1 MNKKNTKKTYRK
13 KCHSKNPFVRFGNWW
28 HYLAGGWKATI
39 IVLTSL
45 VLIVAVAG
53 GYIYSVFNSINR
65 KNVDNDLI
73 EVEPIAEGIKN
84 IALFGIDT
92 RDGKSFSGNSDT
104 IMILSVNT
112 KVNKI
117 KMVSVMRD
125 SLVPIVDKN
134 DKNKKYKSN
143 KINYAYGKGGPAM
156 AINTLNSNFGLDI
169 EDYVTVNFF
178 GMEKIIEAMGG
189 IEVPVTE
196 DEMAPKKSAPK
207 GMLNQCIQE
216 QADKDGTAAVLVKSA
231 GTQVLNGRQTVA
243 WARIRKAKNYWGH
256 NDDFGR
262 TERQRYVMQKLF
274 ETAKTLPWSKYI
286 SLIDAL
292 LPCTETSLTNN
303 EILSLAKVLTVGGI
317 SMESARIPTDK
328 MIINADYRAPG
339 ASTVYYNIEDA
350 KELIHAFI
358 FDDVPAE
365 QYDEQA
371 TYSKKDWYGGGSV
384 SSSHTG
390 SSSSGNSTSQSSSA
404 SSSSSVTSSSENSSG
419 GSSSDSFSSG
429 SSSSDGSS
437 SGSSENPSSSSG
449 SSSSSASSS
458 SPAPDPS
465 PEEPTSPEGES

>member
-65 KNVDNDLI
+65 KDVDNDLI

-92 RDGKSFSGNSDT
+92 RNGNSFSGNSDT

-134 DKNKKYKSN
+134 KKYGNN
-143 KINYAYGKGGPAM
+143 KINSAYGGGGPAR

-231 GTQVLNGRQTVA
+231 GTQVLNGRQAVA
-243 WARIRKAKNYWGH
+243 WARIRKAENYWGH

-328 MIINADYRAPG
+328 MIIDADYRAPG

-371 TYSKKDWYGGGSV
+371 TYSKKDWYGGGSG

-404 SSSSSVTSSSENSSG
+404 SSSSSVTSSAASSSSNSS
-419 GSSSDSFSSG
+419 
-429 SSSSDGSS
+429 SSSSDTSS
-437 SGSSENPSSSSG
+437 AA
-449 SSSSSASSS
+449 SSSSSSSS
-458 SPAPDPS
+458 NNSSSNIPTPEPEPDPTPT
-465 PEEPTSPEGES
+465 PEPEPTPSEGE

>member
-1 MNKKNTKKTYRK
+1 MNKNSNRKMYRRK
-13 KCHSKNPFVRFGNWW
+13 RRSKNPFVRFGNWW

-45 VLIVAVAG
+45 VLIAAIAG
-53 GYIYSVFNSINR
+53 GYVYSVFNRVNH
-65 KNVDNDLI
+65 KDVDKDLI

-92 RDGKSFSGNSDT
+92 RNGNSFSGNSDT

-125 SLVPIVDKN
+125 SLVPIVDK
-134 DKNKKYKSN
+134 DKKYKSD
-143 KINYAYGKGGPAM
+143 KINSAYGGGGPAR

-196 DEMAPKKSAPK
+196 DEMTPKKDAPK

-216 QADKDGTAAVLVKSA
+216 QADKDGTSAVLVKSA

-274 ETAKTLPWSKYI
+274 ETAKALPYSKYI
-286 SLIDAL
+286 PLIDAL
-292 LPCTETSLTNN
+292 LPCTETSLTNS

-317 SMESARIPTDK
+317 TMESARIPTDK

-350 KELIHAFI
+350 KGLIHAFI
-358 FDDVPAE
+358 FEDVSAE

-371 TYSKKDWYGGGSV
+371 TYSKRDWYGGGSG
-384 SSSHTG
+384 SGSHSG
-390 SSSSGNSTSQSSSA
+390 SSSSGNSTSQGSSSYLSSSNSSDTSSAASSSPNSSSSSSDTSSAA
-404 SSSSSVTSSSENSSG
+404 SSSSSSSSNN
-419 GSSSDSFSSG
+419 SSSDIPTP
-429 SSSSDGSS
+429 
-437 SGSSENPSSSSG
+437 EPE
-449 SSSSSASSS
+449 
-458 SPAPDPS
+458 PDPTPT
-465 PEEPTSPEGES
+465 PEPEPTPSEGE